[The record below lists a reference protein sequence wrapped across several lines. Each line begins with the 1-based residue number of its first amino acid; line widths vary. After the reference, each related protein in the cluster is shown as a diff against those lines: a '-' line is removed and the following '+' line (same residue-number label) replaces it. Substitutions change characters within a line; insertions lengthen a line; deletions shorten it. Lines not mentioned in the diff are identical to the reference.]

1 MNRIAAA
8 RPSSLLLALS
18 LVAAL
23 CSGCAGGSGSSG
35 FDMRPSLE
43 DGQIDHVLEGGQCEP
58 FGDAVLCPSDAEAL
72 PLPVPTATLPDP
84 GNTVVRMETGL
95 AGIDSLACVEPPCRI
110 ELQLSSS
117 GLPSHAILQVA
128 TRNPSTPGMWHLSP
142 ALTPPYESNL
152 IVEVSVPDGAAELQT
167 AVLVYL
173 TAVPLAEGD
182 VALLA
187 DSGASLIFVSSPVSV
202 LP

>member
-8 RPSSLLLALS
+8 RPSSLLLTLM

-23 CSGCAGGSGSSG
+23 FSGCAGGSGSSG
-35 FDMRPSLE
+35 FDLSPSLE
-43 DGQIDHVLEGGQCEP
+43 DGRIDHVLEGGQCEQL
-58 FGDAVLCPSDAEAL
+58 GDAVLCPSDAEPL

-84 GNTVVRMETGL
+84 GNTVVRMETVL
-95 AGIDSLACVEPPCRI
+95 AGIDSLSCAEPPCRL
-110 ELQLSSS
+110 ELALSSS

-128 TRNPSTPGMWHLSP
+128 TRNPSILGMWHLLP
-142 ALTPPYESNL
+142 ALPPPYESNL
-152 IVEVSVPDGAAELQT
+152 IVEVSVPEGAGELQT

-173 TAVPLAEGD
+173 TAAPLAEGD
-182 VALLA
+182 IALLGE
-187 DSGASLIFVSSPVSV
+187 SGASLIFVSSPVSV